1 MVQGLTDFLGF
12 YTQAMW
18 YMVPVDFFVLSP
30 GYVVQGLID
39 FSVLSPG
46 YVVQGLIEFSILSI
60 GYVVQGLTEFFVLSP
75 GYVVQGS
82 NGEYAYLTNEERVE
96 MVRRV
101 KNMVPPNK
109 LIIAGSGCE
118 CKRYKYTSCVQII
131 ICSYVCRDAHRS
143 ALYASTLTSDT
154 NLCVLN
160 NQLTV
165 TGMQGQQT
173 GLLAI
178 MLDCKSI
185 TGLQSCWIVDPSLV
199 GNHVGL

>member
-1 MVQGLTDFLGF
+1 M
-12 YTQAMW
+12 
-18 YMVPVDFFVLSP
+18 
-30 GYVVQGLID
+30 
-39 FSVLSPG
+39 
-46 YVVQGLIEFSILSI
+46 VQGLIEFS
-60 GYVVQGLTEFFVLSP
+60 VLSP

-131 ICSYVCRDAHRS
+131 ICSYVCCGAHRS
-143 ALYASTLTSDT
+143 ALYASTLTRYT

-160 NQLTV
+160 NQLTI

-185 TGLQSCWIVDPSLV
+185 AGSQSCWIVDPLLV
-199 GNHVGL
+199 GNHVGS

>member
-1 MVQGLTDFLGF
+1 M
-12 YTQAMW
+12 
-18 YMVPVDFFVLSP
+18 
-30 GYVVQGLID
+30 
-39 FSVLSPG
+39 
-46 YVVQGLIEFSILSI
+46 VQGLIEFS
-60 GYVVQGLTEFFVLSP
+60 VLSP

-82 NGEYAYLTNEERVE
+82 NGEYAYLTSEERVE

-131 ICSYVCRDAHRS
+131 ICSYVCCGAHRS
-143 ALYASTLTSDT
+143 ALYASTFARYT

-160 NQLTV
+160 NQLTI

-185 TGLQSCWIVDPSLV
+185 AGSQSCWIVDPSLV
-199 GNHVGL
+199 GNHVGS